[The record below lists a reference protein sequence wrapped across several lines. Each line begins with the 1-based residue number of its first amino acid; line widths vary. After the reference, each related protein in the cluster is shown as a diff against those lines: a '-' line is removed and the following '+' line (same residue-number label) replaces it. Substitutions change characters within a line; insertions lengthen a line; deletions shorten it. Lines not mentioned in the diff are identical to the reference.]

1 MALRDPFLLDDYVRK
16 RIRRGKK
23 TYYVFIDEIQRT
35 RKVPAPGVDLASVSP
50 EDIEDAYVTFYDVL
64 NGWRK
69 LDNVDVYVTGSN
81 SKTLSSDIATNFR
94 DRGQQIRIGPLSF
107 AEWFPVSG
115 LTDKAEAF
123 HRYLTWGGM
132 PVAALM
138 DDMEERAAYL
148 KGLFDEVYLKDIRER
163 HSVKDDLVLSNLID
177 VLSSDIG
184 SLTNPHKV
192 GDTMNSLWKIR
203 PSDHTLK
210 NYIDYLEDAFPRAS
224 YAFRGGF

>member
-1 MALRDPFLLDDYVRK
+1 MNGFVKVITGVRRCGKSYLLNTLFRQRLKDEGVADDHIISVDLDDKAFLALRDPFLLDDYVRK

-123 HRYLTWGGM
+123 HR
-132 PVAALM
+132 
-138 DDMEERAAYL
+138 
-148 KGLFDEVYLKDIRER
+148 
-163 HSVKDDLVLSNLID
+163 
-177 VLSSDIG
+177 
-184 SLTNPHKV
+184 
-192 GDTMNSLWKIR
+192 
-203 PSDHTLK
+203 
-210 NYIDYLEDAFPRAS
+210 
-224 YAFRGGF
+224 